1 MNVLTGPIKP
11 LHRTLPIDRSDIS
24 HMLWERHPKPN
35 ALELP
40 WPSASAFTGGD
51 VRDLL
56 ASASTLVV
64 ASSAPAL
71 YQHVLAALRP
81 GMRAYAYGA
90 AGMEIDRALLPAL
103 SRAPERMAVRLG
115 HALPAD
121 WIVVDGGR
129 TGVLLVGPPD
139 AVRRWAIPLEAMQ
152 ARSLFEAFRVLFW
165 FNSRREG
172 LPDATGTFSFG
183 PPLASPY
190 RDPGKDVSL
199 PAGRLVIDRP
209 LPDPVPDAE
218 FRIVPDGSTP
228 GRAATLL
235 TPPNTRTFDAAA
247 RIAAA
252 RTRLVWTET
261 GLPRTSI
268 TRHRLVMDLVAG
280 PIGLQIEWETGTA
293 IDVFHRV
300 NKACEAPEW
309 TFHDQ
314 RRLRDVAGLVLL
326 AGASAPAPVTP
337 DERINLPD
345 LRAPLATLETATPT
359 ELHPPSPLAR
369 SLVYAWRTVPEAVP
383 AGAGKALIIRQW
395 TALDE
400 WASRSVA
407 ILRARLASMEGEEGS
422 FLARLK
428 GFIRGHNAVQQE
440 RMRIKDALAELGEQ
454 PPSQRSDARD
464 VVDRL
469 AAEAGKLHGLLKQAH
484 AAHQKAEDDAEERAQ
499 REAWQGRVRQAT
511 ADLAVS
517 RTALVEL
524 EARATAADAELRDAE
539 AAVLQRTAELRAARL
554 TRLTEASDQEGTAL
568 AETQAQLKALDT
580 RHRGKAPKDER
591 KPLTAQIAR
600 LEPLLAASRR
610 DIAAIDTWRPATSEL
625 TAVNSRLKA
634 AREGHA
640 ALRKPRATLMSELER
655 IERATKEDF
664 AYRPA
669 ARLPTTS
676 LPEVAPAP
684 TIPAEAPPELGELF
698 EHQDQ
703 RFLAVRTWEQWPRA
717 SRVAERLR
725 AELVA
730 FPDASK

>member
-11 LHRTLPIDRSDIS
+11 LHRTLPFDRSDVS
-24 HMLWERHPKPN
+24 HVLWEQHPKPN

-40 WPSASAFTGGD
+40 WLSAAAFTGGH

-56 ASASTLVV
+56 ASASTLVL
-64 ASSAPAL
+64 ASSTPTL
-71 YQHVLAALRP
+71 YQHVLSALRP

-90 AGMEIDRALLPAL
+90 AGLDLDRGLLQAL

-115 HALPAD
+115 YALPAD

-139 AVRRWAIPLEAMQ
+139 EERRWAIPLETMQ

-165 FNSRREG
+165 FHPRREG
-172 LPDATGTFSFG
+172 LPDAAGTFAFG
-183 PPLASPY
+183 PPLGCPY
-190 RDPGKDVSL
+190 SDPGKDVSL

-218 FRIVPDGSTP
+218 FRIVPDGATP

-235 TPPNTRTFDAAA
+235 TPPNTRTFDVAA

-252 RTRLVWTET
+252 GTRQVWTAT
-261 GLPRTSI
+261 GLPRTTI
-268 TRHRLVMDLVAG
+268 TRHRLVMDMVAA

-293 IDVFHRV
+293 VDVFHRV

-309 TFHDQ
+309 TFHGQ
-314 RRLRDVAGLVLL
+314 RHLRDIAGLVLL

-345 LRAPLATLETATPT
+345 LRAPLAALATANPK
-359 ELHPPSPLAR
+359 ELRPPSPLAR
-369 SLVYAWRTVPEAVP
+369 SLVYAWRTVPETVP

-400 WASRSVA
+400 WANRSVTL
-407 ILRARLASMEGEEGS
+407 LRNRLMGMEGEESS

-440 RMRIKDALAELGEQ
+440 RMRIKDALSELGEQ
-454 PPSQRSDARD
+454 PPSQRPDARD

-469 AAEAGKLHGLLKQAH
+469 AAEVGKFHGLLKQAH
-484 AAHQKAEDDAEERAQ
+484 AAHQKAEDDADERVQ
-499 REAWQGRVRQAT
+499 REAWQERVRQAI
-511 ADLAVS
+511 ADLAAS

-524 EARATAADAELRDAE
+524 DAKARAADTELCDAE
-539 AAVLQRTAELRAARL
+539 AALLQCIDDLRTARL
-554 TRLTEASDQEGTAL
+554 TRLTEARDREATAL
-568 AETQAQLKALDT
+568 AETRAQLKALDT

-591 KPLTAQIAR
+591 KPLTAEIVR
-600 LEPLLAASRR
+600 IEPLVAAAQR
-610 DIAAIDTWRPATSEL
+610 DITAIDTWRPATSDL
-625 TAVNSRLKA
+625 AAANARMKA
-634 AREGHA
+634 ARDGQA
-640 ALRKPRATLMSELER
+640 ALRKPRATLTSELER
-655 IERATKEDF
+655 LERATKEEF

-669 ARLPTTS
+669 ARLPTAS

-684 TIPAEAPPELGELF
+684 TIPDEAPPELGELF
-698 EHQDQ
+698 EHQGQ
-703 RFLAVRTWEQWPRA
+703 RFLAVKTWEMWARA
-717 SRVAERLR
+717 TRVAERLR